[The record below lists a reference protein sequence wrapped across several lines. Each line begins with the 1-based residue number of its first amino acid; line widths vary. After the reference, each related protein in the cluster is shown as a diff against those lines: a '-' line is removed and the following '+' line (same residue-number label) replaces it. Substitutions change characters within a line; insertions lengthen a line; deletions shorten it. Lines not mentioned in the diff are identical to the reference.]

1 MRAIKDQH
9 RQRASLV
16 STDGA
21 KVWETFVPDEFLR
34 VGGKLEKEKEKEVH
48 FFTPFWVLWRK
59 FGESQRKFGESFAEN
74 FCENSPKGWW
84 AFEENSLKFA
94 PKNRMPPLRLP
105 PWIHKTAHQRD
116 IDLQG
121 IIQSGHYVI
130 MPLCHHAVKDF
141 TGKRCIWAQRNSIY
155 NINIIYTI
163 SLTSHIPFFLNGMM
177 T

>member
-1 MRAIKDQH
+1 
-9 RQRASLV
+9 
-16 STDGA
+16 
-21 KVWETFVPDEFLR
+21 
-34 VGGKLEKEKEKEVH
+34 
-48 FFTPFWVLWRK
+48 
-59 FGESQRKFGESFAEN
+59 
-74 FCENSPKGWW
+74 
-84 AFEENSLKFA
+84 
-94 PKNRMPPLRLP
+94 MPPLRLP

-155 NINIIYTI
+155 NIDIIYTI

>member
-1 MRAIKDQH
+1 
-9 RQRASLV
+9 
-16 STDGA
+16 
-21 KVWETFVPDEFLR
+21 
-34 VGGKLEKEKEKEVH
+34 
-48 FFTPFWVLWRK
+48 
-59 FGESQRKFGESFAEN
+59 
-74 FCENSPKGWW
+74 
-84 AFEENSLKFA
+84 
-94 PKNRMPPLRLP
+94 MPPLRLP

-121 IIQSGHYVI
+121 IIQSAHYVI

-177 T
+177 TLRHDGILHRRQNLPIACDPCANQL